1 VKKPSYKRG
10 PRFGPDM
17 IKQEQPTQAPL
28 VEKSIQPAQAP
39 VVDEKK
45 EEIVEK
51 IDTIET
57 TTVEQL
63 EEVKVV
69 VEPTVEKQQE
79 TTKTASDKRR
89 R

>member
-1 VKKPSYKRG
+1 MKKSSYKRG

-17 IKQEQPTQAPL
+17 IKQEQQTQTPV

-51 IDTIET
+51 IDTIEAT
-57 TTVEQL
+57 VVEQL

-69 VEPTVEKQQE
+69 VEPIVEKQQE